1 MKQKHQK
8 LTCIALY
15 MRRRTSVVW
24 INMFVAAAKLSSC
37 GLKLLRL
44 ATQKKALSLPSF
56 FTAPTRYACSKA
68 VSSSKHL
75 GKRVKKVIAESPRNY
90 ILKTKKHFNEA
101 AKELDIPQDLHP
113 KIVFQNMFPNQG
125 GSYSASQHTIFIN
138 KAWMLIDRA
147 FPGISKR
154 VIRHEMKHCQ
164 QFTDIARSGANSK
177 LPADMS
183 LPTSVAKA
191 AEALSPTLKNAS
203 AVEERIKQAFACVDV
218 NKKIMQHQSKFGD
231 FIAEVMLEAISQKE
245 SNGNSSLR
253 SLEEFLADGKK
264 IKKYKKRFALKLAA
278 SRRASKKYLNDV
290 FEREARDFGRN
301 YGLRKLLSKI

>member
-1 MKQKHQK
+1 
-8 LTCIALY
+8 
-15 MRRRTSVVW
+15 
-24 INMFVAAAKLSSC
+24 MFVAAAKLSSC

-44 ATQKKALSLPSF
+44 ATQKKALPLPSF
-56 FTAPTRYACSKA
+56 FTAPARYACSKA
-68 VSSSKHL
+68 VSCSKHL

-101 AKELDIPQDLHP
+101 AKELNIPQDLHP

-138 KAWMLIDRA
+138 KTWMLIDRA

-154 VIRHEMKHCQ
+154 IIRHEMKHCQ
-164 QFTDIARSGANSK
+164 QFTEIARSGANSK

-203 AVEERIKQAFACVDV
+203 LVEKRLKQAFNCVRV
-218 NKKIMQHQSKFGD
+218 NKRLMRHQTKLDD
-231 FIAEVMLEAISQKE
+231 FVAEVMSDAISPQK
-245 SNGNSSLR
+245 SNGNSPLR
-253 SLEEFLADGKK
+253 SLENFLADGQK
-264 IKKYKKRFALKLAA
+264 IRQHEKRFALKRAA
-278 SRRASKKYLNDV
+278 YKKAGKNYLNDV